1 MRLGILNAR
10 PLEASRV
17 DWNGT
22 TVEAYIRFFESV
34 NPPFDYVGYKVTQGQ
49 FPGSPAECDAY
60 VITGS
65 PRGVYDTDEWIAAL
79 GQFIRDSYQA
89 GRKLVGICFGHQIL
103 AHALGG
109 HAKKSEKGWGFGL
122 KTFDIIKP
130 KAWMTDKH
138 ERCSL
143 YFVHQDQVIRLP
155 PEAELLGG
163 DDFCP
168 NAFYTIDNHV
178 LSIQGHPEFSI
189 SIMQDLLALTK
200 EHLEP
205 RAYEMAAQSL
215 NSGTPD
221 NQLVAQW
228 MVNFLTANPI

>member
-1 MRLGILNAR
+1 MKLGILNAIS
-10 PLEASRV
+10 PETSEIDWGGTPV
-17 DWNGT
+17 D
-22 TVEAYIRFFESV
+22 VYVRFFKSV
-34 NPPFDYVGYKVTQGQ
+34 DPPFDYVGYEVTQGQ

-65 PRGVYDTDEWIAAL
+65 LYGVYDTDEWIATLA
-79 GQFIRDSYQA
+79 QFIRDSYQA
-89 GRKLVGICFGHQIL
+89 GAKLVGICFGHQIL

-109 HAKKSEKGWGFGL
+109 HAEKSEKGWGFGL

-130 KAWMTDKH
+130 KAWMTGPP

-155 PEAELLGG
+155 PDAELLGG

-168 NAFYTIDNHV
+168 NAFYTIDNRV
-178 LSIQGHPEFSI
+178 LSIQGHPEFSA
-189 SIMQDLLALTK
+189 SIMRDLLDLRKEIVGPRMYETLT
-200 EHLEP
+200 H
-205 RAYEMAAQSL
+205 SL
-215 NSGTPD
+215 NNGTPD

-228 MVNFLTANPI
+228 MVNFLITN